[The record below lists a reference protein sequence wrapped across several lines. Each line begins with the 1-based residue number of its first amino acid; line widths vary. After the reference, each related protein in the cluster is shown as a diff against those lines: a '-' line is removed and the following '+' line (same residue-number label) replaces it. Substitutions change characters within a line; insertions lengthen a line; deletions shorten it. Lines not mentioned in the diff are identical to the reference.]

1 MTAPLPKHHVL
12 RNGTEAYRIAGTIQE
27 NADAEGR
34 DLELHQ
40 KVFIRTARDI
50 SHHYSF
56 QRGDAERNHGRGT
69 EATRAAFNLIE
80 RSEAASLQAAYHTYR
95 TECDRLE
102 DADEDEMF
110 EQAAE

>member
-1 MTAPLPKHHVL
+1 MTALPKHHIL

-40 KVFIRTARDI
+40 RDFIRACREI
-50 SHHYSF
+50 SHNYALR
-56 QRGDAERNHGRGT
+56 RGDAERAHGRDT
-69 EATRAAFNLIE
+69 QATRACFDMLE
-80 RSEAASLQAAYHTYR
+80 RSEAANLQATYRTYR